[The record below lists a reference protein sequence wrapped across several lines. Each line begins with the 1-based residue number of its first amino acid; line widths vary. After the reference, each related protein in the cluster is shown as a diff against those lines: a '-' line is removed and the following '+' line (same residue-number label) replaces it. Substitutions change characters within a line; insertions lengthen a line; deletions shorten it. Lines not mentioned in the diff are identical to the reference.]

1 MFYNLF
7 SRYQPLPYGTHWMW
21 PDVHWETPGPA
32 FEQNTMLLLSDSMDR
47 LLNPSIHSHW
57 SCLAVQVWRN
67 WLPLRCRCRLKKIV
81 LNVLKIYEFNIL
93 FMWRLPYREYEVPII
108 CIWFVTVTW
117 LTGWDIIQVVGRV
130 LMLGSTSTFTSELF
144 ISISIYLR
152 FAIKEAQ

>member
-67 WLPLRCRCRLKKIV
+67 WLPLRCRCRLLEDSTQRSEKSTTSISFSCEGCHIENTKSRLSV
-81 LNVLKIYEFNIL
+81 FGFHCHMVDWLAYNPSCGQSTYVGKYVNLN
-93 FMWRLPYREYEVPII
+93 
-108 CIWFVTVTW
+108 
-117 LTGWDIIQVVGRV
+117 
-130 LMLGSTSTFTSELF
+130 SELL